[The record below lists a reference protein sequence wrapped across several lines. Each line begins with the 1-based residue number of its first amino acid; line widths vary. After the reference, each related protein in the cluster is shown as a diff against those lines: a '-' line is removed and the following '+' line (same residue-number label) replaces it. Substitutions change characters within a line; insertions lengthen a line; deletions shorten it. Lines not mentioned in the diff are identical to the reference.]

1 MIAWHRDFE
10 AHSGNKLKGDA
21 SRSISI
27 PWLDGMPSD
36 VSKWRRP

>member
-10 AHSGNKLKGDA
+10 AHSGNVVEGGTTN
-21 SRSISI
+21 SIRM
-27 PWLDGMPSD
+27 PWLDGMASD